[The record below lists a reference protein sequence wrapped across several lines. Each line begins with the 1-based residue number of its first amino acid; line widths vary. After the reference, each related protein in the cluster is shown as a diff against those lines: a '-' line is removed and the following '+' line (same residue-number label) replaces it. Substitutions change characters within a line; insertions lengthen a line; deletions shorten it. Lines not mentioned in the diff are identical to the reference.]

1 MNEIKYTSY
10 KMRNFRKTCLLFAV
24 IFAVTIVHAQTYRLE
39 AGFVSPKQHGDGF
52 STTYFNGIRLG
63 ATAEFNLKHN
73 FSLLTGALYSVV
85 YSNKVQNYSASDS
98 VIYKTFGHFLDVP
111 LRLTYTLPITKN
123 LKVFAFAGPNLNIGL
138 AQPQKIQAD
147 LSDAWSTYTGIK
159 SVNYGDNDLYKNAMI
174 SRINFQMGAGGGVQ
188 WKNYQLKGGYD
199 FGINSI
205 NKVDTSKLLR
215 QGGWY
220 VSLVYQF

>member
-1 MNEIKYTSY
+1 MKSTLKLILVS
-10 KMRNFRKTCLLFAV
+10 MVLSIGILS
-24 IFAVTIVHAQTYRLE
+24 AQTYRLE
-39 AGFVSPKQHGDGF
+39 VGFVSPKQSGAEF
-52 STTYFNGIRLG
+52 STNYFNGGRLG
-63 ATAEFNLKHN
+63 VTAEFGLKHN
-73 FSLLTGALYSVV
+73 FSLLTGALYSLV
-85 YSNKVQNYSASDS
+85 YSNKVQYYSSTDS
-98 VIYKTFGHFLDVP
+98 VTYKTFGHSIDIP
-111 LRLTYTLPITKN
+111 LRLTYTLPLSKN
-123 LKVFAFAGPNLNIGL
+123 LKIFGFAGPNINVGI
-138 AQPQKIQAD
+138 AQPRKTTAV
-147 LSDAWSTYTGIK
+147 LSSSLREVIDEFGNVPTNGTE
-159 SVNYGDNDLYKNAMI
+159 DLYKNAMI